1 MEYRNNMPVYNW
13 TYRKPAFNA
22 KKKNNQK
29 VLFCSRMDKPTAKKS
44 YENCFLCES
53 RNHFFK
59 VFYSSS
65 CLTKK
70 KVTCKMNRTDQR
82 RVYSLCAR
90 LYTNEKHLDL
100 FLLLSSWN
108 RLTWLSKND
117 DLFFLTQLEHFNF
130 CSV

>member
-13 TYRKPAFNA
+13 TYRKPALNA
-22 KKKNNQK
+22 KKEQTKGA
-29 VLFCSRMDKPTAKKS
+29 VLFSYGKTDCKKIIRKLFFMRIEKPFFQG
-44 YENCFLCES
+44 FLLIVVLK
-53 RNHFFK
+53 R
-59 VFYSSS
+59 
-65 CLTKK
+65 K

-82 RVYSLCAR
+82 RVYSLCVR
-90 LYTNEKHLDL
+90 SYTNEQHLDL